1 MFDLTINGEAG
12 LLQLSGEVDLQSTS
26 ELRHEMNKLAGLTRL
41 EIRAGDVSYIDSSGV
56 AILLLARK
64 ICNERNIHLTIS
76 VVSQALF
83 RVLEIARLNSLLP
96 IGEVLESPINDQA
109 INEAIGPINDQ
120 AINEAIGPINDQI
133 NDQAND
139 QANDQVN
146 IGFAALDALAKTGA
160 VVSNAEDDFVWS
172 ADDPSLPGG
181 IAAFE
186 ARQSLGLDP
195 QNSEFDSGFFENAQP
210 DDAQT
215 DDAQTDD
222 AQTDDGQTDD
232 GLADSKIVPG
242 QFG

>member
-96 IGEVLESPINDQA
+96 IGEVLES
-109 INEAIGPINDQ
+109 PINDQ

>member
-109 INEAIGPINDQ
+109 INEAIGPT
-120 AINEAIGPINDQI
+120 NDQI
-133 NDQAND
+133 NDQANDQTND

-160 VVSNAEDDFVWS
+160 VVSNAEDDFVWP

-181 IAAFE
+181 IDAFE

-232 GLADSKIVPG
+232 GLADSKIMPG